1 MKKQDQRAIYFCQ
14 DFKSILLY
22 AITIFLSAIQKYSRL
37 CDVLELFL
45 VLDFYIMTKLLWYKK
60 SSMMFFGQNVNP
72 LMNEEIFFG
81 LKMEFV
87 EKKAN
92 LGLSSR
98 FKHGPLNTFFV
109 IAWKSERCFKLAKNR
124 FLNTKKTYCFII
136 TLPSWSLQIHQNY
149 LQFKKVL
156 LKPYFWFKTDWI

>member
-87 EKKAN
+87 EKKQ
-92 LGLSSR
+92 
-98 FKHGPLNTFFV
+98 T
-109 IAWKSERCFKLAKNR
+109 
-124 FLNTKKTYCFII
+124 
-136 TLPSWSLQIHQNY
+136 
-149 LQFKKVL
+149 
-156 LKPYFWFKTDWI
+156 